1 LTGRHPDRDALK
13 RICGAG
19 ASAGTACL
27 VPWVLPEVGLLDQ
40 ITPANGGS
48 DQVFTDV
55 GTARP
60 A

>member
-1 LTGRHPDRDALK
+1 
-13 RICGAG
+13 
-19 ASAGTACL
+19 
-27 VPWVLPEVGLLDQ
+27 VLPEVGLLDQ
-40 ITPANGGS
+40 ITPVNGGS